1 MTNAE
6 EMAMKTVHDLGVA
19 GDWDV
24 CNYTG
29 LSPASAGWA
38 LDALYRKGYLKI
50 VSTKCER
57 DTNEHGE
64 VINVEVFT
72 LFALTP
78 KGRKAA
84 KKIPDIDEPMCIPI
98 TNIQLE
104 KMEERKDGA
113 D

>member
-6 EMAMKTVHDLGVA
+6 KMAMKTVHDLGVA
-19 GDWDV
+19 GDWGV

-29 LSPASAGWA
+29 LSPVDAGWA

-64 VINVEVFT
+64 VTNVEVFT
-72 LFALTP
+72 LFELTP
-78 KGRKAA
+78 EGRKAA

-104 KMEERKDGA
+104 KMEERNETD
-113 D
+113 

>member
-1 MTNAE
+1 MTKAE
-6 EMAMKTVHDLGVA
+6 EMVLKTVLDLGIA
-19 GDWDV
+19 GTWDV

-29 LSPASAGWA
+29 LSPAEAGLA
-38 LDALYRKGYLKI
+38 LGSLCHKGYLKV
-50 VSTKCER
+50 VSMECER

-64 VINVEVFT
+64 FINVEVFT

-104 KMEERKDGA
+104 KNGGTK
-113 D
+113 